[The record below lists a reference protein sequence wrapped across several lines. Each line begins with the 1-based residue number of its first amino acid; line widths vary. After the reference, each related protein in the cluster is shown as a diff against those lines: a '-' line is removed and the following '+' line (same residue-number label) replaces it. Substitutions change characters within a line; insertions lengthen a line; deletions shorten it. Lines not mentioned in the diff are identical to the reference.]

1 MALFRR
7 DEPDPARRVASSSGT
22 KSPHPEPEPSAMT
35 VIAPGSRLQG
45 TIAGT
50 AEVLVEGFFEG
61 RAEVEGGFVVG
72 QHGKVQ
78 GNIKARVVRIA
89 GSVVGNVEA
98 AERVELLSTG
108 RIEGDVLAQRVAI
121 AEGGFCQG
129 RIEMTRARAAAQGT
143 GAPNTGAQGT
153 GVQSTVESDV
163 QQAASADG
171 SPARQT
177 VLESARTEG

>member
-1 MALFRR
+1 
-7 DEPDPARRVASSSGT
+7 
-22 KSPHPEPEPSAMT
+22 MT
-35 VIAPGSRLQG
+35 VIAPGSRLLG

-50 AEVLVEGFFEG
+50 AEVLVEGHFEG

-89 GSVVGNVEA
+89 GSVVGNVDA

-108 RIEGDVLAQRVAI
+108 RIEGDVLAPRVAI

-129 RIEMTRARAAAQGT
+129 RIEMTRARAAARGAGESDQQ
-143 GAPNTGAQGT
+143 GAPSPES
-153 GVQSTVESDV
+153 STTRQIALE
-163 QQAASADG
+163 G
-171 SPARQT
+171 S
-177 VLESARTEG
+177 RTEG

>member
-1 MALFRR
+1 
-7 DEPDPARRVASSSGT
+7 
-22 KSPHPEPEPSAMT
+22 MT
-35 VIAPGSRLQG
+35 VIAPGSRVQG
-45 TIAGT
+45 SIAGT

-108 RIEGDVLAQRVAI
+108 RIEGDVLAPRVAI

-129 RIEMTRARAAAQGT
+129 RIEMTRARAAAQVT
-143 GAPNTGAQGT
+143 TAQGAA
-153 GVQSTVESDV
+153 ESDA
-163 QQAASADG
+163 QRAASPESA
-171 SPARQT
+171 SARQT
-177 VLESARTEG
+177 VLEGARTEG

>member
-7 DEPDPARRVASSSGT
+7 DEPEPARRVAPTSGT
-22 KSPHPEPEPSAMT
+22 KSPHSEPEPAATT

-50 AEVLVEGFFEG
+50 AEVLVEGLFEG

-72 QHGKVQ
+72 PHGKVH

-89 GSVVGNVEA
+89 GSVVGNVDA

-108 RIEGDVLAQRVAI
+108 RIEGDVLAPRVAI

-129 RIEMTRARAAAQGT
+129 RIEMTRARAATRGTAENDPQG
-143 GAPNTGAQGT
+143 
-153 GVQSTVESDV
+153 
-163 QQAASADG
+163 AASIE
-171 SPARQT
+171 SSTTRQIA
-177 VLESARTEG
+177 LEGARTEG